1 MFMFIF
7 DVALRLVFPPPSA
20 AVPRSDQDSA
30 KLLCCDGMDHFGC
43 TAVYHT
49 YCCDPPLA
57 RPPPGDWFCPACRK
71 LFELQDIDKLMD
83 VRWAADCKMI

>member
-1 MFMFIF
+1 
-7 DVALRLVFPPPSA
+7 
-20 AVPRSDQDSA
+20 
-30 KLLCCDGMDHFGC
+30 MDHFGC

-83 VRWAADCKMI
+83 VRWAGKFHKSFRKYHSGRV